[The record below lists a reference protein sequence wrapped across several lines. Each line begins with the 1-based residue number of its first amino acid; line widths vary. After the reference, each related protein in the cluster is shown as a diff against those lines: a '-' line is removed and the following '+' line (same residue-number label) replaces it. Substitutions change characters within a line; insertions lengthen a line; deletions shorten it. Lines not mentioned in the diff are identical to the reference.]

1 MTRWWFYRW
10 QMVLVAFMFMVFLTT
25 PATSQPQTNILI
37 TACSLVNATNLQN
50 FYANLNSTFQD
61 VRRQLSNNN
70 TYFATAEN
78 TRNSESVYVM
88 GQCRNYMSTRDCV
101 ACFDFAD
108 RSIRYCAG
116 ANGGRAVLDGCFLRY
131 ESNSFYDQTTLP
143 GNVGL
148 CGNRTSSR
156 QSGFETTVD
165 GLLSN
170 LSIATPKIPGFFAAA
185 TAPVNGTNTSTAYGI
200 AQCAPT
206 VTSDG
211 CGACLQVAYAN
222 IKSCATDVTDGRGVD
237 SGCFMRYSASP
248 FFPNNTIMD
257 ITPFLQDGGSSNKG
271 AIIGGVVGGVGGLI
285 ILLIILILL
294 WYRRSKKRT
303 SPGSNLHGA
312 TELQGPMAYSYND
325 LKRATKDFKEDN
337 KLGEGGFGDVYKGIV
352 KGGNIVAVKKLAI
365 GSNNAKD
372 NFESEVRVISNVH
385 HRNLIRLLGCCS
397 KGPELLLVLEYMANG
412 SLEKYLYGDKK
423 GNLSWKQRY
432 DIIFGTARGLAYL
445 HEQYHVTIIHRDI
458 KPSNILLDNDFQ
470 PKIADFGLA
479 RLLPEDQTHIST
491 RFAGTLGY
499 TAPEYA
505 INGQLSEKVDTYS
518 FGIVVLEIISGKR
531 CTDVPNESAGEQY
544 LLEHA
549 WNLYETRMHLKLVD
563 ETLDPSEYREEE
575 IKKVIEI
582 ALMCTQSPVS
592 VRPTMSE
599 VVMLLSDRSRVQNPP
614 SRQNVNFNDVRIQVD
629 NSTSTT
635 LSMSNADATIT
646 ELTGR

>member
-1 MTRWWFYRW
+1 MNSYRWFRW
-10 QMVLVAFMFMVFLTT
+10 QMVVVAFVLMVFLSN
-25 PATSQPQTNILI
+25 PVRSQPQTNILI
-37 TACSLVNATNLQN
+37 TACSLVNVTNLQN
-50 FYANLNSTFQD
+50 FYTNLNETFRN
-61 VRRQLSNNN
+61 VRQQLANNN
-70 TYFATAEN
+70 THFATADQ

-88 GQCRNYMSTRDCV
+88 GQCRNYMSARDCV

-108 RSIRYCAG
+108 RTIRVCAG

-156 QSGFETTVD
+156 QRVFETTVD
-165 GLLSN
+165 GLMSN
-170 LSIATPKIPGFFAAA
+170 LSIATPKINGFFAAA
-185 TAPVNGTNTSTAYGI
+185 TAAVNGTNTSTAYAI

-206 VTSDG
+206 VTRDG
-211 CGACLQVAYAN
+211 CSDCLQKAYSN
-222 IKSCATDVTDGRGVD
+222 IQSCATDVTDGRGVD
-237 SGCFMRYSASP
+237 SGCFMRFSASP
-248 FFPNNTIMD
+248 FFPANSSID
-257 ITPFLQDGGSSNKG
+257 IAPFLLDGGSSNKG
-271 AIIGGVVGGVGGLI
+271 AIIGGVVGGVGGLM
-285 ILLIILILL
+285 ILLILILL
-294 WYRRSKKRT
+294 WYRRSRKRT
-303 SPGSNLHGA
+303 SPGNSLYGA
-312 TELQGPMAYSYND
+312 TELQGPMTYSYND
-325 LKRATKDFKEDN
+325 LKKATKDFREEN
-337 KLGEGGFGDVYKGIV
+337 KLGEGGFGDVYKGTV

-365 GSNNAKD
+365 GSAKD
-372 NFESEVRVISNVH
+372 NFDSEVRVISNVH

-397 KGPELLLVLEYMANG
+397 KGPELLLVLEYMENG
-412 SLEKYLYGDKK
+412 SLEKYLYGEKR

-458 KPSNILLDNDFQ
+458 KPSNILLDTDFQ

-479 RLLPEDQTHIST
+479 RLLPEDKTHIST
-491 RFAGTLGY
+491 RFAGTMGY

-505 INGQLSEKVDTYS
+505 IHGQLSEKVDTYS

-531 CTDVPNESAGEQY
+531 CTDVPNESAGDQY

-563 ETLDPSEYREEE
+563 ETLNPNDYKEEE

-614 SRQNVNFNDVRIQVD
+614 SRQNVNFTDIRIQVE

-646 ELTGR
+646 ELTGRK

>member
-1 MTRWWFYRW
+1 
-10 QMVLVAFMFMVFLTT
+10 
-25 PATSQPQTNILI
+25 
-37 TACSLVNATNLQN
+37 
-50 FYANLNSTFQD
+50 
-61 VRRQLSNNN
+61 
-70 TYFATAEN
+70 
-78 TRNSESVYVM
+78 M
-88 GQCRNYMSTRDCV
+88 GS
-101 ACFDFAD
+101 
-108 RSIRYCAG
+108 
-116 ANGGRAVLDGCFLRY
+116 
-131 ESNSFYDQTTLP
+131 
-143 GNVGL
+143 
-148 CGNRTSSR
+148 
-156 QSGFETTVD
+156 
-165 GLLSN
+165 
-170 LSIATPKIPGFFAAA
+170 
-185 TAPVNGTNTSTAYGI
+185 
-200 AQCAPT
+200 
-206 VTSDG
+206 
-211 CGACLQVAYAN
+211 
-222 IKSCATDVTDGRGVD
+222 VD

-518 FGIVVLEIISGKR
+518 FGIVVLEIISGKK
-531 CTDVPNESAGEQY
+531 
-544 LLEHA
+544 
-549 WNLYETRMHLKLVD
+549 MH
-563 ETLDPSEYREEE
+563 R
-575 IKKVIEI
+575 
-582 ALMCTQSPVS
+582 
-592 VRPTMSE
+592 RPK
-599 VVMLLSDRSRVQNPP
+599 
-614 SRQNVNFNDVRIQVD
+614 
-629 NSTSTT
+629 
-635 LSMSNADATIT
+635 
-646 ELTGR
+646 